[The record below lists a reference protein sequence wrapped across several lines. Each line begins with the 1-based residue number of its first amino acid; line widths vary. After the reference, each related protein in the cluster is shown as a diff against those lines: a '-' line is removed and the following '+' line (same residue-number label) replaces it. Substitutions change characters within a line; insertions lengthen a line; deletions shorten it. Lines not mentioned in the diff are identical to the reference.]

1 MSRFSPP
8 VLICMAL
15 FAAAVVWNM
24 VDAHRRGATPGMV
37 ALLGLTGAVIL
48 GYAAYLLRPR
58 SRV

>member
-1 MSRFSPP
+1 
-8 VLICMAL
+8 MAL

-58 SRV
+58 RHV